1 MSFETELNSSQ
12 KNLNKLYK
20 DSLEKNKLLKI
31 DIDNYYK
38 KTNTDER
45 KVYYEIEEI
54 TNIKYYN
61 KLIKFL
67 YITIFII
74 FLFRQRTNIHI
85 FKRPLY
91 LFFIILYISF
101 PFLVKKII
109 IFVYSF
115 INKNTNLT
123 NSNSTIG
130 NNQSLSTCYINKD
143 VLEQQDIGA
152 SESIKDT
159 ELPELLVPKCYV
171 RLEGG
176 KCKNRKDSEWSGWKQ
191 LNFFNDCAEC
201 NDDTQ
206 NGCDAIKNKWSNY
219 CGNNTFNIFTSASP
233 ESNNTL
239 PPNNICI
246 SN

>member
-1 MSFETELNSSQ
+1 MSFETEVNSSQ
-12 KNLNKLYK
+12 ENLNKLYE
-20 DSLEKNKLLKI
+20 DSLQKNQLLKI

-67 YITIFII
+67 YFTIFIV
-74 FLFRQRTNIHI
+74 FLFRQRSNINI
-85 FKRPLY
+85 LKTPLY
-91 LFFIILYISF
+91 LFFIILYIIF
-101 PFLVKKII
+101 PFFIKKII
-109 IFVYSF
+109 IFIYSF
-115 INKNTNLT
+115 INKNINLT
-123 NSNSTIG
+123 NNNTT
-130 NNQSLSTCYINKD
+130 NQSLSTCYINKD
-143 VLEQQDIGA
+143 ILEEEDNSTDENIQDVV
-152 SESIKDT
+152 
-159 ELPELLVPKCYV
+159 LPELLVPKCYV

-191 LNFFNDCAEC
+191 INFFNDCPEC

-219 CGNNTFNIFTSASP
+219 CGNNTFNIFTSAAV

-239 PPNNICI
+239 PSDNTCV

>member
-1 MSFETELNSSQ
+1 MSFETEEISSSE
-12 KNLNKLYK
+12 NLNKLYE
-20 DSLEKNKLLKI
+20 DSLQKNKLLKI

-61 KLIKFL
+61 KLIKIL
-67 YITIFII
+67 YFVIFIV
-74 FLFRQRTNIHI
+74 FLFRQRSNFHQL
-85 FKRPLY
+85 KNPVY
-91 LFFIILYISF
+91 LFFIILYIIF
-101 PFLVKKII
+101 PFIVKKII

-115 INKNTNLT
+115 INKNINLT
-123 NSNSTIG
+123 NTNG
-130 NNQSLSTCYINKD
+130 ENNKSLSTCYINKD
-143 VLEQQDIGA
+143 NLEKQYNDINENIQDTTI
-152 SESIKDT
+152 
-159 ELPELLVPKCYV
+159 PELLVPKCYI
-171 RLEGG
+171 RLESG

-191 LNFFNDCAEC
+191 LNFFNDCPEC

-239 PPNNICI
+239 PSDNTCV